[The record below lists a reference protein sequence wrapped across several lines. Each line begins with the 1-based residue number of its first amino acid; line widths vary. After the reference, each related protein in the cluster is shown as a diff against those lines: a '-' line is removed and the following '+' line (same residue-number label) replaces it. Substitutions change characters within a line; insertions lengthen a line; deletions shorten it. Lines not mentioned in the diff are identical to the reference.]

1 MKASPAS
8 TPTSQLS
15 GGLSLLL
22 AAACGLIAANLY
34 YAQPLAGLISQ
45 ALGLSPR
52 GAGILVTMTQIG
64 YGLGLLLVVPLGD
77 LFENRKLTLVVMAIG
92 IAALATAAVA
102 QTITLFLIA
111 ALFIGLGSVTV
122 QILVPY
128 AAHLSPKALQG
139 KAVGNVM
146 SGLMLGIMLARP
158 ASSLIAHLASWRT
171 VFMVSAV
178 VMIVLTL
185 VLAQALPK
193 RRPLAGLRYPQL
205 LTSIGSLARHNIVL
219 RRRSLYHAAMFGSFS
234 LFWTVTPL
242 LLTGPEFHLSQVG
255 VALFALA
262 GVAGAV
268 AAPIAGRIADRGWS
282 DTATVA
288 AMLAVVAAFIL
299 SHAGAAGSPA
309 RLAMLVAAAVLLDFG
324 VTMNLVIGQRA
335 IFALGDHHRSR
346 LNGIYMAT
354 FFAGGAL
361 GSALGGWAYAR
372 DGWLLASAIGVLFPV
387 MALIY
392 LSTERWA
399 HPDQETGGA

>member
-8 TPTSQLS
+8 TPTPQLS

-77 LFENRKLTLVVMAIG
+77 LFENRKLTLAVMAIG

-158 ASSLIAHLASWRT
+158 ASSLIAHLTSWRT

-178 VMIVLTL
+178 VMILLTL
-185 VLAQALPK
+185 VLARALPK
-193 RRPLAGLRYPQL
+193 RRPPAGLRYPQL

-242 LLTGPEFHLSQVG
+242 WLTGPEFHLSQVG

-282 DTATVA
+282 GTATFA

-309 RLAMLVAAAVLLDFG
+309 RLAMLVVAAVLLDFG

-372 DGWLLASAIGVLFPV
+372 DGWLLASAIGGLFPV

-399 HPDQETGGA
+399 YPDQETGGV